1 MSECGVCQQII
12 QKARVHYG
20 GVSCYS
26 CRAFFR
32 RNTQREDIPPCKERG
47 QCVIT
52 YTDRKLCT
60 DCRYQKCLGSGM
72 VPALVLNE
80 DDKRLRFKKLH
91 QKKKEDLI
99 KFSSTL
105 GVKNQMYYNVIDNEN
120 EDEPIKKDKR
130 EEKQAHD
137 YTRAY
142 LSIQQYREGYLQRMK
157 DTVIEEPDQHSD
169 HEEMVI
175 KIEEPYETNSENTED
190 SSSNQEIPKLSVE
203 NKGKP
208 VELLKDHLWKVGTN
222 QRFRQL
228 LELSHQAA
236 IYDKLKDTDFPLLVQ
251 HCSPEKVIPKLD
263 NDMETIHKEI
273 LTEDLEEEPVTSKH
287 VYPETRKQEEEDL
300 VDKYHHKKFRTS
312 QEEDQMTVVAMLNRK
327 RKSVIVQGPKL
338 KKMCPPVNS

>member
-1 MSECGVCQQII
+1 MLLIMKMKMKPS
-12 QKARVHYG
+12 
-20 GVSCYS
+20 
-26 CRAFFR
+26 
-32 RNTQREDIPPCKERG
+32 
-47 QCVIT
+47 
-52 YTDRKLCT
+52 
-60 DCRYQKCLGSGM
+60 
-72 VPALVLNE
+72 
-80 DDKRLRFKKLH
+80 KKDE
-91 QKKKEDLI
+91 KKE
-99 KFSSTL
+99 
-105 GVKNQMYYNVIDNEN
+105 N
-120 EDEPIKKDKR
+120 
-130 EEKQAHD
+130 QAHD

-169 HEEMVI
+169 HEEIVI

-190 SSSNQEIPKLSVE
+190 SSSNQEIPKISVE
-203 NKGKP
+203 NQGKP
-208 VELLKDHLWKVGTN
+208 VELLKNHLWKVGTN

-236 IYDKLKDTDFPLLVQ
+236 IYDELKDTDFPLLVQ

-263 NDMETIHKEI
+263 NDMEDI

-287 VYPETRKQEEEDL
+287 VYLETRKEEEEDL

-312 QEEDQMTVVAMLNRK
+312 QEEDQLTIVAMLNRK